1 MNNQANALLSAVAVS
16 ALAACSP
23 EAAKATSTLTVTIEG
38 LDPGRRLPVSAA
50 FCAPPGVAPKD
61 HNISPAVQWTPGPQ
75 GTQSYVL
82 IMTDVDVPADLTLI
96 NRPGVILGDDTPR
109 MSLVHWLLIDI
120 PANIT
125 RLERGVESDGYRAPG
140 LPVGKTPHGV
150 RGANAYTFFFPKDS
164 PLASV
169 RAGYDGP
176 CPPRN
181 DTRAHRYITRI
192 YALDTPTLGLE
203 DVFFADEV
211 ERKMSGHILA
221 VGETEAISGAQLK

>member
-23 EAAKATSTLTVTIEG
+23 EAAKATALLTVTVEG

-61 HNISPAVQWTPGPQ
+61 HNISPAVQWTPGPP

-96 NRPGVILGDDTPR
+96 NRPGVILGEDTPR

-140 LPVGKTPHGV
+140 LPVGKTSHGV
-150 RGANAYTFFFPKDS
+150 RGANAYTYFFPKDS

-169 RAGYDGP
+169 RGGYDGP

-181 DTRAHRYITRI
+181 DTRPHRYITRI
-192 YALDTPTLGLE
+192 YALDIPTLGLE
-203 DVFFADEV
+203 GVFFADEV
-211 ERKMSGHILA
+211 ERKLRDHVLA
-221 VGETEAISGAQLK
+221 MGETEAISGAPLK